1 MAKKLP
7 WGKFSTKDLVVN
19 QDDDIYAP
27 FPFLRLVGMLMVKIN
42 ELRITQNA
50 VRGIKD
56 TVSQKLVGL
65 AGSLFYGWDR
75 TSWPIPFM
83 NVKSEKET
91 FDRRHTVKVCLNND
105 AVDEVPAAE
114 YERAY
119 PQDIAYAEIF
129 NNFLDKSILTMAAMY
144 GNVYGPIAED
154 TKDYQF
160 QTACVHILK
169 CEHDRHEE
177 DILTRP
183 FVKTLLKYMGCYDRY
198 NSNNTVIER
207 IVTKTLDS
215 VKDPETVVGKLT
227 INNNIE
233 NVEKFLRTEEEWGP
247 HNTEDDN
254 NIYVLIPLQ
263 DNDSFCFTYAERLLT
278 TVCKNS
284 KDPKKSGKITK
295 ALLWNKENSQNAKK
309 IAASRLKFEKRI
321 NSSWQIRRDNA
332 LEPIEKVLHEDMI
345 IRRPLCDLP
354 LEVWCMNQIEGEDEP
369 FEILFDTE

>member
-27 FPFLRLVGMLMVKIN
+27 FPFLRLIGMLMVKIN

-83 NVKSEKET
+83 NVKGEKET
-91 FDRRHTVKVCLNND
+91 FDRRHTVKVCLDNN
-105 AVDEVPAAE
+105 AVEDVPTAE

-154 TKDYQF
+154 AKDYQF

-169 CEHDRHEE
+169 REYDRHEE
-177 DILTRP
+177 DILTRS

-198 NSNNTVIER
+198 NKNTTVIER

-233 NVEKFLRTEEEWGP
+233 TVEKFLRTEEEWGP
-247 HNTEDDN
+247 HNTEDN
-254 NIYVLIPLQ
+254 NYIYVLIPLQ

-309 IAASRLKFEKRI
+309 IAASRLKFGKRI
-321 NSSWQIRRDNA
+321 NSSWQLRRDNA
-332 LEPIEKVLHEDMI
+332 LEPIERVLHEDMI
-345 IRRPLCDLP
+345 IRRPLCDMP
-354 LEVWCMNQIEGEDEP
+354 LEVWCMNQIEGEEEP

>member
-42 ELRITQNA
+42 ELRITHNV

-83 NVKSEKET
+83 KVKGEKET
-91 FDRRHTVKVCLNND
+91 FDRRHTVKVCLNNN
-105 AVDEVPAAE
+105 AVEDVPSAE

-119 PQDIAYAEIF
+119 PQDIAYAEIY

-160 QTACVHILK
+160 QTACVHILRD
-169 CEHDRHEE
+169 EYERHEE
-177 DILTRP
+177 DILNRS
-183 FVKTLLKYMGCYDRY
+183 FIKDLLKHMGCYDRY

-207 IVTKTLDS
+207 IVTKSLDA
-215 VKDPETVVGKLT
+215 VKDPETVVGKKCV
-227 INNNIE
+227 NNNIE
-233 NVEKFLRTEEEWGP
+233 DVEKFLRTEEEWGL

-284 KDPKKSGKITK
+284 KDSNKSGKITK

-321 NSSWQIRRDNA
+321 NSSWQLRRDNA

-345 IRRPLCDLP
+345 IRRSLCDMP
-354 LEVWCMNQIEGEDEP
+354 LEVWCMNQIEGEEEP